1 MNTIIITP
9 PVVQFN
15 TPYPSGAYLKAFFEQ
30 FAKRDV
36 RWFDLNISLFYEI
49 FSRAGLECLFKLSEA
64 KALQLADEA
73 ESRGDDDTA
82 FNLRRYVSQKENWI
96 EWIDF
101 ITAILCSGGN
111 VKKSDKASDENSGVK
126 SGDFF
131 CQKSAGISGR
141 EKAHQFLYS
150 PFAPRG
156 ARMENYLSSLAETG
170 REPTVDD
177 MRFLCSFALADLS
190 DYITVAFDPQ
200 FSLVRYAES
209 LAVDTRSF
217 SDFEKQLDSPVMKH
231 FYEPVLEKLFQE
243 LPAASGGRAFRC
255 SADAPAASLAS
266 LTNVSSLSPVAAC
279 GAAPIPKPG
288 SFLVCISIPFAG
300 TFLPALY
307 TARYVKQKL
316 GSRAFICIGGGF
328 VNTELREARDPA
340 LAKYIDAISYDRGYG
355 SYHALLETRH
365 VEQTN
370 CHAEQTNCHAELVS
384 ASPLYKL
391 CLFTPQTDGTV
402 KVTEPLWK
410 SPDFEKYEND
420 LTAKII
426 PDYSDIDFSIYPRM
440 CDDKNAMHR
449 IWTDGTWIKAYLAH
463 GCYWHRCAFCDTT
476 LDYVCG
482 YKPTDIEPLYNG
494 LLKTARE
501 KGVYG
506 IHFVDE
512 ALPPVALKKFALLNA
527 RSGNPLYF
535 WGNVRFEKTF
545 TKDLAA
551 FLSYCGL
558 GGVSAGIES
567 ATGTGLESINKGT
580 DIASITR
587 ACCAFKEAGILVH
600 AYMIY
605 GFWNDTP
612 QTIVDSMETLR
623 QFFESGLLDSAFWH
637 KFVLTRNSTVYN
649 QWQKEG
655 KLSLVSSE
663 EASSA
668 FARNNLHFKGEEKF
682 NKFGPALETAL
693 NSWMHGDRLAQN
705 VQKWFDFQVPKPTV
719 PRDFINNQI
728 EQYEQKNREHTAAL
742 NTNTA
747 RNLWWLGGN
756 PVLCG
761 GIQPA
766 GSKSAASSARSTRIA
781 QSEYRWLYLMEEQS
795 APAEKLTELVHLL
808 LALRPEAS
816 EADRSSAL
824 NKITAAPS
832 VLSYL
837 KKLLSR
843 GLVLLDF

>member
-1 MNTIIITP
+1 
-9 PVVQFN
+9 
-15 TPYPSGAYLKAFFEQ
+15 
-30 FAKRDV
+30 
-36 RWFDLNISLFYEI
+36 
-49 FSRAGLECLFKLSEA
+49 
-64 KALQLADEA
+64 
-73 ESRGDDDTA
+73 
-82 FNLRRYVSQKENWI
+82 
-96 EWIDF
+96 
-101 ITAILCSGGN
+101 
-111 VKKSDKASDENSGVK
+111 
-126 SGDFF
+126 
-131 CQKSAGISGR
+131 
-141 EKAHQFLYS
+141 
-150 PFAPRG
+150 
-156 ARMENYLSSLAETG
+156 
-170 REPTVDD
+170 
-177 MRFLCSFALADLS
+177 MRFLCTFALADLS
-190 DYITVAFDPQ
+190 DYITVAFDSQ

-217 SDFEKQLDSPVMKH
+217 SDFEAQIDSPVMEY
-231 FYEPVLEKLFQE
+231 FYKPVLESLLTE

-266 LTNVSSLSPVAAC
+266 LSPVAAC
-279 GAAPIPKPG
+279 GAAPIPKPD
-288 SFLVCISIPFAG
+288 SLLICISIPFAG

-307 TARYVKQKL
+307 TARFLKEKL
-316 GSRAFICIGGGF
+316 GSSAFICIGGGF

-355 SYHALLETRH
+355 SYHALLNSV
-365 VEQTN
+365 VEPVEITP
-370 CHAEQTNCHAELVS
+370 ASVVS
-384 ASPLYKL
+384 TSSTTVPLFKL
-391 CLFTPQTDGTV
+391 RLFTPQPDGSIQ
-402 KVTEPLWK
+402 VTEPLWQ
-410 SPDFEKYEND
+410 SPDLEKYENEI
-420 LTAKII
+420 TAKII
-426 PDYSDIDFSIYPRM
+426 PDYSDIDFKNYPRM
-440 CDDKNAMHR
+440 CDDANAMHR
-449 IWTDGTWIKAYLAH
+449 IWTDGSWIKAYLAH
-463 GCYWHRCAFCDTT
+463 GCYWHRCAFCDTS

-494 LLKTARE
+494 LLKTAQE

-545 TKDLAA
+545 SKDLAA

-612 QTIVDSMETLR
+612 QTIIDSMETLR
-623 QFFESGLLDSAFWH
+623 QFFEAGLLDSAFWH

-655 KLSLVSSE
+655 NLSLVSSE

-682 NKFGPALETAL
+682 NKFGAPLETAL
-693 NSWMHGDRLAQN
+693 NCWMHGDRLDQH

-719 PRDFINNQI
+719 NRGFINNII
-728 EQYEQKNREHTAAL
+728 EEYEVKNRQRANSL
-742 NTNTA
+742 NEKTVQ
-747 RNLWWLGGN
+747 NLWWLGGT

-761 GIQPA
+761 KQDF
-766 GSKSAASSARSTRIA
+766 
-781 QSEYRWLYLMEEQS
+781 RWLYLMEEES
-795 APAEKLTELVHLL
+795 SPAENLEGIIPLL
-808 LALRPEAS
+808 QSLRPEAP
-816 EADRSSAL
+816 EADRAAAL
-824 NKITAAPS
+824 AEISKNPKIIAK
-832 VLSYL
+832 L
-837 KKLLSR
+837 KKLHGR

>member
-1 MNTIIITP
+1 MDSIKNVITVIP
-9 PVVQFN
+9 PLLQLN
-15 TPYPSGAYLKAFFEQ
+15 SPYPSGAYLTAFFKTEGYD
-30 FAKRDV
+30 AH
-36 RWFDLNISLFYEI
+36 WTDLSLRLFYEI
-49 FSRAGLECLFKLSEA
+49 FSRSGLTRLFELSE
-64 KALQLADEA
+64 KRALQLASEA
-73 ESRGDDDTA
+73 EGRGDDNTA
-82 FNLRRYVSQKENWI
+82 FNLRRYISQKESWI

-101 ITAILCSGGN
+101 ITAVLSGGG
-111 VKKSDKASDENSGVK
+111 A
-126 SGDFF
+126 
-131 CQKSAGISGR
+131 R
-141 EKAHQFLYS
+141 EKEHQFLYS

-156 ARMENYLSSLAETG
+156 NRMENYLSEVSESG

-209 LAVDTRSF
+209 LAVDSRSF
-217 SDFEKQLDSPVMKH
+217 SDFEKQIDSPVMEY
-231 FYEPVLEKLFQE
+231 FYKPVLKKFFQE
-243 LPAASGGRAFRC
+243 LPA
-255 SADAPAASLAS
+255 SL
-266 LTNVSSLSPVAAC
+266 
-279 GAAPIPKPG
+279 I
-288 SFLVCISIPFAG
+288 CISIPFAG

-307 TARYVKQKL
+307 TARWFKQQFGEKV
-316 GSRAFICIGGGF
+316 FVCIGGGF
-328 VNTELREARDPA
+328 VNTELREANDPS

-355 SYHALLETRH
+355 SYHALLTLPREAG
-365 VEQTN
+365 Q
-370 CHAEQTNCHAELVS
+370 S
-384 ASPLYKL
+384 IYKL
-391 CLFTPQTDGTV
+391 RMFVKKSDGSV
-402 KVTEPLWK
+402 KVIEPIWQ
-410 SPDFEKYEND
+410 DAEAEKYENQI
-420 LTAKII
+420 TAKII
-426 PDYSDIDFSIYPRM
+426 PDYSDIDFSVYPRM
-440 CDDKNAMHR
+440 CDDTNAMHR

-463 GCYWHRCAFCDTT
+463 GCYWHRCAFCDTS

-482 YKPTDIEPLYNG
+482 YKPTDIEPLFNG

-527 RSGNPLYF
+527 RAGNPLYF

-612 QTIVDSMETLR
+612 QSIIDSMETLR
-623 QFFESGLLDSAFWH
+623 QFFTAGLLDSAFWH

-649 QWQKEG
+649 QWKKEG
-655 KLSLVSSE
+655 TLNLVSRE
-663 EASSA
+663 ESSSA

-682 NKFGPALETAL
+682 NKFGIPLEAAL
-693 NSWMHGDRLAQN
+693 NSWMHGERLEQKI
-705 VQKWFDFQVPKPTV
+705 QKWFDFSVPQPSV
-719 PRDFINNQI
+719 SRNFIETRI
-728 EQYEQKNREHTAAL
+728 EEYEQINKARADSL
-742 NTNTA
+742 NENMIQ
-747 RNLWWLGGN
+747 NIWWLGGT
-756 PVLCG
+756 PVLCS
-761 GIQPA
+761 
-766 GSKSAASSARSTRIA
+766 SKNGN
-781 QSEYRWLYLMEEQS
+781 QKEYRWLYLMEEQS
-795 APAEKLTELVHLL
+795 EFAGSFNGFENIIKIL

-816 EADRSSAL
+816 EEVRNAA
-824 NKITAAPS
+824 ITEISKNPAI
-832 VLSYL
+832 L
-837 KKLLSR
+837 KKIKKLSGR

>member
-1 MNTIIITP
+1 MKVITITP

-15 TPYPSGAYLKAFFEQ
+15 TPYPSGAYLTSFFKLQ
-30 FAKRDV
+30 NCDAA
-36 RWFDLNISLFYEI
+36 WYDLNIRLFYEI
-49 FSRAGLECLFKLSEA
+49 FSAQGLRKLFELSE
-64 KALQLADEA
+64 KNALKLAEEA
-73 ESRGDDDTA
+73 ELKGEDNTT
-82 FNLRRYVSQKENWI
+82 FNLRRYINQKDAWI

-101 ITAILCSGGN
+101 ITAVLSGGG
-111 VKKSDKASDENSGVK
+111 A
-126 SGDFF
+126 
-131 CQKSAGISGR
+131 R
-141 EKAHQFLYS
+141 EKEHQFLYS

-156 ARMENYLSSLAETG
+156 SRMENYLAGIAENG

-177 MRFLCSFALADLS
+177 MRFLCTFALADLS

-217 SDFEKQLDSPVMKH
+217 ADFESQIDSPVMEH
-231 FYEPVLEKLFQE
+231 FYKPVLDKLFQE

-266 LTNVSSLSPVAAC
+266 LSPVAAS
-279 GAAPIPKPG
+279 GAAQAPKPD
-288 SFLVCISIPFAG
+288 SLLICISVPFAG

-307 TARYVKQKL
+307 TARYIKEQF
-316 GSRAFICIGGGF
+316 GSSAFVCIGGGF
-328 VNTELREARDPA
+328 VNTELREAREQA

-355 SYHALLETRH
+355 SYHALLNTVVEPVETS
-365 VEQTN
+365 
-370 CHAEQTNCHAELVS
+370 AESENKS
-384 ASPLYKL
+384 LYKL
-391 CLFTPQTDGTV
+391 RLFTTQPDGLV
-402 KVTEPLWK
+402 KITEPLWQD
-410 SPDFEKYEND
+410 PAFEKYENEV
-420 LTAKII
+420 TAKII
-426 PDYSDIDFSIYPRM
+426 PDYSDIDFKIYPRM
-440 CDDKNAMHR
+440 CDDANAMHR
-449 IWTDGTWIKAYLAH
+449 IWTDGSWIKAYLAH
-463 GCYWHRCAFCDTT
+463 GCYWHRCAFCDTS

-482 YKPTDIEPLYNG
+482 YKPTDIEPLYKG
-494 LLKTARE
+494 LLKTARA

-527 RSGNPLYF
+527 RAGNPLYF

-612 QTIVDSMETLR
+612 QSIIDSMETLR
-623 QFFESGLLDSAFWH
+623 QFFEAGLLDSAFWH

-655 KLSLVSSE
+655 TLNLVSSE

-682 NKFGPALETAL
+682 NKFGAPLETAL
-693 NSWMHGDRLAQN
+693 NCWMHGDRLDQHVN
-705 VQKWFDFQVPKPTV
+705 KWFDFQLPKPTV
-719 PRDFINNQI
+719 PRNFINTQI
-728 EQYEQKNREHTAAL
+728 EEYERINNSRSEKINEKNL
-742 NTNTA
+742 N
-747 RNLWWLGGN
+747 NLWWLGGK
-756 PVLCG
+756 PLLCSAG
-761 GIQPA
+761 GKNVNQ
-766 GSKSAASSARSTRIA
+766 K
-781 QSEYRWLYLMEEQS
+781 EYRWLYLLEEESVS
-795 APAEKLTELVHLL
+795 ADPNSNMKDLMPLL
-808 LALRPEAS
+808 ISLRPEAS
-816 EADRSSAL
+816 EAERSRAL
-824 NKITAAPS
+824 AEISKNQKFIKQ
-832 VLSYL
+832 L
-837 KKLLSR
+837 KKLHGH

>member
-1 MNTIIITP
+1 MQLNTA
-9 PVVQFN
+9 
-15 TPYPSGAYLKAFFEQ
+15 YPSGAYLTSFFKTENCE
-30 FAKRDV
+30 AS
-36 RWFDLNISLFYEI
+36 WCDLNIRLFYQI
-49 FSRAGLECLFKLSEA
+49 FSAAGLRKLFELSETR
-64 KALQLADEA
+64 ALQLADQA
-73 ESRGDDDTA
+73 EKKGDDNTA
-82 FNLRRYVSQKENWI
+82 FNLRRYISQKENWI

-101 ITAILCSGGN
+101 ITAVLCGGG
-111 VKKSDKASDENSGVK
+111 A
-126 SGDFF
+126 
-131 CQKSAGISGR
+131 R
-141 EKAHQFLYS
+141 EKEHQFLYS

-156 ARMENYLSSLAETG
+156 SRMENYLSGLAENG

-217 SDFEKQLDSPVMKH
+217 SDFEAQINSPVMEH
-231 FYEPVLEKLFQE
+231 FYKTVLEEYLQTGHAE
-243 LPAASGGRAFRC
+243 LVSASC
-255 SADAPAASLAS
+255 DKVL
-266 LTNVSSLSPVAAC
+266 
-279 GAAPIPKPG
+279 I
-288 SFLVCISIPFAG
+288 CISIPFAG

-307 TARYVKQKL
+307 TARLLKEKL
-316 GSRAFICIGGGF
+316 GSKAFICIGGGF

-355 SYHALLETRH
+355 SYHALLS
-365 VEQTN
+365 
-370 CHAEQTNCHAELVS
+370 NCHAELVS

-391 CLFTPQTDGTV
+391 RLFTTQPDGTV
-402 KVTEPLWK
+402 KVTEPLWQ
-410 SPDFEKYEND
+410 SSDFEKFENEI
-420 LTAKII
+420 TAKII
-426 PDYSDIDFSIYPRM
+426 PDYSDIDFKKYPRM
-440 CDDKNAMHR
+440 CDDANAMHR
-449 IWTDGTWIKAYLAH
+449 IWTDGAWIKAYLAH
-463 GCYWHRCAFCDTT
+463 GCYWHRCAFCDTS

-527 RSGNPLYF
+527 RAGNPLYF

-558 GGVSAGIES
+558 GGISAGIES

-605 GFWNDTP
+605 GFWNDSP
-612 QTIVDSMETLR
+612 QTIIDSMETLR
-623 QFFESGLLDSAFWH
+623 QFFEAGLLDSAFWH

-649 QWQKEG
+649 QWKKEG
-655 KLSLVSSE
+655 TLDLVSSE

-682 NKFGPALETAL
+682 NKFGAPLETSL
-693 NSWMHGDRLAQN
+693 NCWMHGDRLDQH

-719 PRDFINNQI
+719 NRGFINILI
-728 EQYEQKNREHTAAL
+728 EEYEEKNRQRAGQL
-742 NTNTA
+742 NEKTSA
-747 RNLWWLGGN
+747 NLWWLGGT

-761 GIQPA
+761 SDKGNQ
-766 GSKSAASSARSTRIA
+766 
-781 QSEYRWLYLMEEQS
+781 EYRWLYLMEEQTT
-795 APAEKLTELVHLL
+795 PAANLKELVPLL
-808 LALRPEAS
+808 LALRPETC
-816 EADRSSAL
+816 EAERSAAL
-824 NKITAAPS
+824 EE
-832 VLSYL
+832 LSKKPPYLAKL
-837 KKLLSR
+837 KKLHGR